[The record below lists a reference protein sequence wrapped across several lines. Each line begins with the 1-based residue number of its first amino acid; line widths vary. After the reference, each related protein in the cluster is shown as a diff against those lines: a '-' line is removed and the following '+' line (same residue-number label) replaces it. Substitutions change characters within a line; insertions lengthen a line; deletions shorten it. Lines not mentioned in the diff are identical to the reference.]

1 MTRPLY
7 SVLLL
12 ALFAA
17 GFSTHGLAQMDHSQH
32 GSPAMAPAS
41 TATALEE
48 GLVKKIDKAAGKVTL
63 THAAQS
69 NGMPAMTMV
78 YRVKNAAL
86 LDPIKVG
93 QKVRFATDPADA
105 GSTIVRLEP
114 AK

>member
-12 ALFAA
+12 ALLGA
-17 GFSTHGLAQMDHSQH
+17 GFSTYSMAQMDHSQH
-32 GSPAMAPAS
+32 GGPAMAQVS
-41 TATALEE
+41 TATEMEE
-48 GLVKKIDKAAGKVTL
+48 GLIKKIDKTAGKVTL
-63 THAAQS
+63 AHAAQS

-86 LDPIKVG
+86 LDAIKVG